1 MRSISKDKIIGMLDF
16 VEEQGAF
23 IERTTKHLNSYRDFL
38 LSDTGMV
45 LFNSTCM
52 CLQTIG
58 ETVKQI
64 DNLTEGSLVVNYTDI
79 PWKRIIGLRNILSH
93 EYAAIDPEAIFN
105 TIRIGIPPLLLT
117 VKKMIVDIEGDGY
130 SALFEQ

>member
-1 MRSISKDKIIGMLDF
+1 MRFISKDKIRGMLCF
-16 VEEQGAF
+16 VEEQSSF
-23 IERTTKHLNSYRDFL
+23 IERTTRQLDSYHDFL
-38 LSDTGMV
+38 LSDAGMI

-58 ETVKQI
+58 ETIKQV
-64 DNLTEGSLVVNYTDI
+64 DNLTDGALLLTYTNI

-105 TIRIGIPPLLLT
+105 TVRMGIPPLLAVIGT
-117 VKKMIVDIEGDGY
+117 IVSDIDNGKHD
-130 SALFEQ
+130 SLF

>member
-1 MRSISKDKIIGMLDF
+1 MRSISKEKIIGMLRF
-16 VEEQGAF
+16 VEEQSSF
-23 IERTTKHLNSYRDFL
+23 IERTTKHLNSYHDFL
-38 LSDTGMV
+38 TSDSSMV

-58 ETVKQI
+58 ETIKQI
-64 DNLTEGSLVVNYTDI
+64 DNITEETLLFGNYKEI

-105 TIRIGIPPLLLT
+105 TVKIGIPPLLTTINRIITDLENG
-117 VKKMIVDIEGDGY
+117 KHN
-130 SALFEQ
+130 SLF

>member
-1 MRSISKDKIIGMLDF
+1 MLHF
-16 VEEQGAF
+16 VEEQSSF
-23 IERTTKHLNSYRDFL
+23 IERTTKHLNSYHDFL
-38 LSDTGMV
+38 ISDSAMV

-58 ETVKQI
+58 ETVRQI
-64 DNLTEGSLVVNYTDI
+64 DNLTEEALLVENYKEI

-105 TIRIGIPPLLLT
+105 TVKIGIPPLLT
-117 VKKMIVDIEGDGY
+117 TINSIIADIENGKHN
-130 SALFEQ
+130 SLF

>member
-1 MRSISKDKIIGMLDF
+1 
-16 VEEQGAF
+16 
-23 IERTTKHLNSYRDFL
+23 
-38 LSDTGMV
+38 MV

-58 ETVKQI
+58 ETVRQI
-64 DNLTEGSLVVNYTDI
+64 DNLTEEALLVENYKEI

-105 TIRIGIPPLLLT
+105 TIKRGIPPLLIT
-117 VKKMIVDIEGDGY
+117 INSIITDIENGKHN
-130 SALFEQ
+130 SLF

>member
-1 MRSISKDKIIGMLDF
+1 
-16 VEEQGAF
+16 
-23 IERTTKHLNSYRDFL
+23 
-38 LSDTGMV
+38 MV

-58 ETVKQI
+58 ETVRQI
-64 DNLTEGSLVVNYTDI
+64 DNLTEEKFIVNYNEI

-105 TIRIGIPPLLLT
+105 TIKIGIPPLLTTLNN
-117 VKKMIVDIEGDGY
+117 IVTDIENGKY
-130 SALFEQ
+130 AFLF